1 MNFFLIQA
9 IPIAGVRSEES
20 SFWMQI
26 LVFLLL
32 AVLVGLYSLVKS
44 NRSKHK
50 EQQQKLEE
58 QGGAHYAKSRWRF
71 QLPHKSTASQKGL
84 VQEYI
89 AKMKNTRN
97 RIPNQSQ
104 EPNEP
109 ATETNKDLQ
118 SGMGLLELDFLL
130 SMVED
135 IENNAPNDV
144 TMRKLNFN
152 EVFRRKK
159 LSQVNSK
166 VLTAFAINQ
175 GDLYGKDI
183 QCKAMGQLAERSMNM
198 NRGEDP
204 QPTVLS
210 RKEDE
215 NS

>member
-9 IPIAGVRSEES
+9 IPIAGVHSEES
-20 SFWMQI
+20 GFWMQI
-26 LVFLLL
+26 LVFLLF

-50 EQQQKLEE
+50 DQQQKLEE
-58 QGGAHYAKSRWRF
+58 EGGTHYAKSRWRF
-71 QLPHKSTASQKGL
+71 QLPHKSIARQKGI

-89 AKMKNTRN
+89 AKMKNTRDC
-97 RIPNQSQ
+97 IPNQSQ
-104 EPNEP
+104 EPNEV
-109 ATETNKDLQ
+109 ATKTNKDLQ

-130 SMVED
+130 SIVENT
-135 IENNAPNDV
+135 ENNAPNDV

-159 LSQVNSK
+159 LNQVNSK
-166 VLTAFAINQ
+166 VLTAFAINRD
-175 GDLYGKDI
+175 DLYGKDI
-183 QCKAMGQLAERSMNM
+183 QCKAMGELAERSMNM

-204 QPTVLS
+204 LPAVLS
-210 RKEDE
+210 KKEEE